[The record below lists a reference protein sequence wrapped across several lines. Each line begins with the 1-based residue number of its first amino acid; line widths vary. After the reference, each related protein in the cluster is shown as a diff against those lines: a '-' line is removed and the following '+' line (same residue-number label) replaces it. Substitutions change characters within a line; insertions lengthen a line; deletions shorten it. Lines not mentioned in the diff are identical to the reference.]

1 MPSAGTVAVL
11 IPALNEEASLPG
23 VLAAI
28 PRDAVQ
34 HVVVADNG
42 STDRTA
48 EVARDHGAAVVAE
61 PRRGYGAACLAGLTY
76 LADLPTAPAVVAFLD
91 ADQSDDPGEIHRL
104 VHPIQRG
111 TADMVIGVRQS
122 AGGGQRSVP
131 LHARLGNALVLGLAR
146 MLFGARFRDLG
157 PYRAIRFE
165 ALRSLGMDDQNWGW
179 TLQMQI
185 RAALRGLRVVEVP
198 VSHRERAA
206 GTSKVSGSLS
216 GSVKAG
222 GKMLYT
228 LVRERLRARRG
239 SR

>member
-1 MPSAGTVAVL
+1 VAVL

-28 PRDAVQ
+28 PRDTVQ

-48 EVARDHGAAVVAE
+48 EVARDSGATVVAE
-61 PRRGYGAACLAGLTY
+61 PRRGYGAACLAGLTH

-91 ADQSDDPGEIHRL
+91 ADQSDDPGEIRRL
-104 VHPIQRG
+104 VDPILAG
-111 TADMVIGVRQS
+111 TADMVIGIRES

-131 LHARLGNALVLGLAR
+131 AHARLGNALVLGLAR
-146 MLFGARFRDLG
+146 VLFGARFQDLG

-165 ALRSLGMDDQNWGW
+165 SLRSLEMDDQNWGW

-185 RAALRGLRVVEVP
+185 RAALRGLRVLEIP

-206 GTSKVSGSLS
+206 GTSKVSGSAI
-216 GSVKAG
+216 GSVQAG

-228 LVRERLRARRG
+228 LVRERLRAPRG